1 MVPDVLHVHTVL
13 VSLIPK
19 VGSKHEEQ
27 DSTISEIGL
36 IQVGS
41 ENEPSFVFPKNQPA
55 PFPLGLLPY
64 SFMVSVA

>member
-1 MVPDVLHVHTVL
+1 MVTLFPNL
-13 VSLIPK
+13 
-19 VGSKHEEQ
+19 GSKHEEQ
-27 DSTISEIGL
+27 DPTVSEISL

-41 ENEPSFVFPKNQPA
+41 ENEPSFVFQKNQPA